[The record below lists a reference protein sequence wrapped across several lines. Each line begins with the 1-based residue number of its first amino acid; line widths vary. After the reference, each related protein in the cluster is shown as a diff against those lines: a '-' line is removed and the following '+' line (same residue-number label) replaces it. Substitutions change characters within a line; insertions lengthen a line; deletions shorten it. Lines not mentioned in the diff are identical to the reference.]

1 MTKDLF
7 STQSSGYARFRP
19 TYPPALFDW
28 LAGIAPARG
37 LAVDVG
43 TGNGQSA
50 VELGERFARVLA
62 VDPSEAQLA
71 NATPHPRV
79 TYRRA
84 PAEATG
90 ADAGSADLVV
100 ASQAFHWFDH
110 PRFFEEVR
118 RIARP
123 GGVLAVW
130 CYGFAEITPEVDAV
144 VMELYE
150 GTLGK
155 YWEPER
161 RMVEDMYRGVAF
173 PAGWEE
179 IAAPRFEIRARWG
192 VEELVGYLETWSAL
206 VKYRRERG
214 EDPMVSVVPRIEAA
228 WGTDDDHEVKWPLG
242 LRTVRRG

>member
-7 STQSSGYARFRP
+7 SPQSSGYAKFRP
-19 TYPPALFDW
+19 TYPAALFDW
-28 LAGIAPARG
+28 VAGIAPARG

-43 TGNGQSA
+43 TGSGQAA

-62 VDPSEAQLA
+62 VDPSDAQLA

-79 TYRRA
+79 TYRRGT
-84 PAEATG
+84 AEATG
-90 ADAGSADLVV
+90 ADAGSADLVT

-110 PRFFEEVR
+110 AKFFEEAR
-118 RIARP
+118 RVLRP

-155 YWEPER
+155 YWGPER
-161 RMVEDMYRGVAF
+161 RVVEDLYRGIAF
-173 PAGWEE
+173 PSSLRE
-179 IAAPRFEIRARWG
+179 IEAPKFEIRARWR
-192 VEELVGYLETWSAL
+192 VEQLVGYLGTWSAL
-206 VKYRRERG
+206 ATYRRERG
-214 EDPMVSVVPRIEAA
+214 EDPMLTVVPKIEAA
-228 WGTDDDHEVKWPLG
+228 WGEAAREVRWAIG
-242 LRTVRRG
+242 VRAASTG

>member
-7 STQSSGYARFRP
+7 STQSSGYAKFRP
-19 TYPPALFDW
+19 TYPAALFDW

-43 TGNGQSA
+43 TGSGQAA

-62 VDPSEAQLA
+62 VDPSDAQLA

-79 TYRRA
+79 TYRRGT
-84 PAEATG
+84 AEATG

-110 PRFFEEVR
+110 AKFFEEAR
-118 RIARP
+118 RVLRP

-150 GTLGK
+150 GYLGK

-161 RMVEDMYRGVAF
+161 RMVEDMYRGIAF
-173 PAGWEE
+173 PTSLGE
-179 IAAPRFEIRARWG
+179 IAAPPFEIRRTWR
-192 VEELVGYLETWSAL
+192 VEHLVGYLGTWSAL
-206 VKYRRERG
+206 ATFRRERG
-214 EDPMVSVVPRIEAA
+214 EDPMRVIVPKLEAA
-228 WGTDDDHEVKWPLG
+228 WGAEEREVRWGLG
-242 LRTVRRG
+242 VRAAFTE